1 MSSATAAGPA
11 RDGRLWSFL
20 AAPVRPQTYLN
31 LAYLVLSFP
40 LGLAYF
46 VFGTVGLSLGLG
58 LSVVLVG
65 IPLVMVVV
73 GATLLI
79 AGFERRLTTWL
90 LGVDVPGQTEL
101 AGEGKWE
108 KLRELATEPG
118 TYAALLYLP
127 LKFAVGTAALVVTM
141 NALVTGVA
149 LLSVPLHYGE
159 PGLYVGLVTD
169 RPVELHPALHFGWNR
184 LLVGVEAV
192 VTLEAWQVRTLPEAL
207 VAAGVG
213 VLLLLLGLATLNWL
227 AGVHGRLTARLLCR
241 AYDPVSLLGSRGE

>member
-1 MSSATAAGPA
+1 MSSATATGPV
-11 RDGRLWSFL
+11 RNGRLRSFF
-20 AAPVRPQTYLN
+20 AAPIRPQTYLN

-40 LGLAYF
+40 LGLAYL

-65 IPLVMVVV
+65 IPLVMAVVA
-73 GATLLI
+73 GALVV

-90 LGVDVPGQTEL
+90 LGVDVPARTEL

-118 TYAALLYLP
+118 TYGALLYLP
-127 LKFAVGTAALVVTM
+127 LKFAVGTAAFVVTM

-159 PGLYVGLVTD
+159 SGLYVGLVTD

-192 VTLEAWQVRTLPEAL
+192 VRVEAWQVRTLPEAL
-207 VAAGVG
+207 VAAGAG
-213 VLLLLLGLATLNWL
+213 VLVLLAGLALLNWL
-227 AGVHGRLTARLLCR
+227 ARVHGRLTTRLLR
-241 AYDPVSLLGSRGE
+241 RTYDPVSLLGSRRE

>member
-1 MSSATAAGPA
+1 MSAAHATGPA
-11 RDGRLWSFL
+11 SGDRFRSFV

-46 VFGTVGLSLGLG
+46 VFLTVGLSLGLG
-58 LSVVLVG
+58 LSVLLVG
-65 IPLVMVVV
+65 IPVLGVVV
-73 GATLLI
+73 AATLLI
-79 AGFERRLTTWL
+79 VGFERRLTSWL
-90 LGVDVPGQTEL
+90 LGVDVPGRTEL
-101 AGEGKWE
+101 TGEDRWE
-108 KLRELATEPG
+108 QLRELATEPG

-127 LKFAVGTAALVVTM
+127 LKFAVGTAAFVVTM

-149 LLSVPLHYGE
+149 LLSVPLHYDE

-192 VTLEAWQVRTLPEAL
+192 VRIEAWQVRTLPEAPV
-207 VAAGVG
+207 VAVAGVF
-213 VLLLLLGLATLNWL
+213 VLLLGLAVLNWL
-227 AGVHGRLTARLLCR
+227 ARLHGRLTVRLLCR
-241 AYDPVSLLGSRGE
+241 TYDPVASLDSRRE

>member
-1 MSSATAAGPA
+1 MSSATAATPP
-11 RDGRLWSFL
+11 RDGRLRSFL

-46 VFGTVGLSLGLG
+46 VFVTVGLSLGLG
-58 LSVVLVG
+58 LSIVLVG
-65 IPLVMVVV
+65 IPLVMAVIA
-73 GATLLI
+73 ATLLV
-79 AGFERRLTTWL
+79 AGFERRLTAWL
-90 LGVDVPGQTEL
+90 LDVDVPARTEL
-101 AGEGKWE
+101 AGDGWFE
-108 KLRELATEPG
+108 KLRSLATEPG

-127 LKFAVGTAALVVTM
+127 LKFVVGTAAFVVTM

-184 LLVGVEAV
+184 LLVGFEAV
-192 VTLEAWQVRTLPEAL
+192 VTVGAWQVRTLPEAL
-207 VAAGVG
+207 VAAGGG
-213 VLLLLLGLATLNWL
+213 VLLLLLGLAVLNWL
-227 AGVHGRLTARLLCR
+227 AAVHGRLTARLLCR
-241 AYDPVSLLGSRGE
+241 TYDPVSLLGSQGD